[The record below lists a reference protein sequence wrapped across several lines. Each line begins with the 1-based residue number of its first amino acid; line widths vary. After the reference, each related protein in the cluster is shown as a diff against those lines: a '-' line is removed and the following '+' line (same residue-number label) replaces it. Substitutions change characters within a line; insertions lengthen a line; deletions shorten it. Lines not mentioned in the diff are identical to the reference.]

1 MRCVQ
6 EIGLG
11 GGVFR
16 NIPRAVENRIR
27 EMCPCV
33 EPGGRA
39 RAWRWR
45 PWRREA
51 AGFGRRRRAD
61 VPAVSGGAVPAT
73 GGRLT

>member
-1 MRCVQ
+1 MEKMRCVQ

-33 EPGGRA
+33 EPGGR
-39 RAWRWR
+39 
-45 PWRREA
+45 
-51 AGFGRRRRAD
+51 G
-61 VPAVSGGAVPAT
+61 AVKPLDLVGGAVPMCL
-73 GGRLT
+73 R